1 MHTIEILEAIAG
13 PDGGVVSRRGAL
25 AAGADAAEIE
35 RLRRTGDIVA
45 IRPGWYRLP
54 GADPVVVAA
63 VRTGA
68 VLTCV
73 SALRL
78 HPGMWVPPHRTKTH
92 LRRARHRRTAS
103 HQDCDAGHPMSSPI
117 RAVDPL
123 PDALRC
129 AARCLEADEFVAVLD
144 STLRRVG
151 DRYTTGDLREI
162 FGSRSQQVL
171 RLLDF
176 VDPLAGSGTES
187 LVRFR
192 LQYARITVRSQVE
205 IPGIGRVDLLV
216 GDRLIIECD
225 STEYHSG
232 PQRLEDNRRDRAA
245 TRGDY
250 RVMRVDYSEVIGN
263 WPSIYA
269 EILDIVRT
277 GRHRGPV
284 RVVKSADLGA
294 APQISIATS
303 KSADSPSRIPWRP

>member
-1 MHTIEILEAIAG
+1 MHTIEILEALAG
-13 PDGGVVSRRGAL
+13 PNGGVVSRRGAL

-45 IRPGWYRLP
+45 VRPGWYRLP
-54 GADPVVVAA
+54 GADAVVVAT
-63 VRTGA
+63 VTSGA
-68 VLTCV
+68 ILTCV

-78 HPGMWVPPHRTKTH
+78 HPGVWVPPRRTKTH
-92 LRRARHRRTAS
+92 VRRARHRRKAA
-103 HQDCDAGHPMSSPI
+103 HQDCDCGHPMSSPI
-117 RAVDPL
+117 HAVDSL
-123 PDALRC
+123 PNALRC
-129 AARCLEADEFVAVLD
+129 AAHCLDADEFVAVLD
-144 STLRRVG
+144 STLRRER
-151 DRYTTGDLREI
+151 DRYTASDLREI
-162 FGSRSQQVL
+162 FDGGSQQVL

-192 LQYARITVRSQVE
+192 LRYARITVRSQVE

-263 WPSIYA
+263 WQAIYA

-284 RVVKSADLGA
+284 RVVESADLGA
-294 APQISIATS
+294 AP
-303 KSADSPSRIPWRP
+303 

>member
-1 MHTIEILEAIAG
+1 MHTLEILEALAAT
-13 PDGGVVSRRGAL
+13 DGGVFSRRA
-25 AAGADAAEIE
+25 AISAGAEPAAIE
-35 RLRRTGDIVA
+35 RLRHTGDIVA
-45 IRPGWYRLP
+45 VRRGWYRLP
-54 GADPVVVAA
+54 GADPLVVAA
-63 VRTGA
+63 VKAGA

-73 SALRL
+73 SALRY
-78 HPGMWVPPHRTKTH
+78 HSGIWVPPHRTTH
-92 LRRARHRRTAS
+92 LRRARHRRRPS
-103 HQDCDAGHPMSSPI
+103 HRDCDAGHPMSSPV
-117 RAVDPL
+117 RAVDSL

-129 AARCLEADEFVAVLD
+129 AAHCLDADEFVAVLD
-144 STLRRVG
+144 STLRRDR
-151 DRYTTGDLREI
+151 DRYSVGDLREI
-162 FGSRSQQVL
+162 LSDAPLHVT

-192 LQYARITVRSQVE
+192 LQYARIKVRSQQY

-263 WPSIYA
+263 WPAILA

-284 RVVKSADLGA
+284 RVVESAESGA
-294 APQISIATS
+294 ATDISGATS
-303 KSADSPSRIPWRP
+303 KSADSPRPIP